1 MQIYYV
7 IIENQMNFKVL
18 FKLRQKEEKIVYIL
32 RSFLKRS
39 YIAIFSDFFS
49 TMSFVFMNKSILF
62 LNVSGIFILLTFF
75 LDNSITRK
83 IPRQM
88 VEEKKKKELL
98 VKAFQAIIIF
108 ISKVAVK
115 S

>member
-7 IIENQMNFKVL
+7 IIENQMKFKVL
-18 FKLRQKEEKIVYIL
+18 
-32 RSFLKRS
+32 LKKKTKRRENCLHSTMFSKKS

-49 TMSFVFMNKSILF
+49 TMSFIFMNKGILF

-88 VEEKKKKELL
+88 VEGKKRKNY
-98 VKAFQAIIIF
+98 
-108 ISKVAVK
+108 
-115 S
+115 